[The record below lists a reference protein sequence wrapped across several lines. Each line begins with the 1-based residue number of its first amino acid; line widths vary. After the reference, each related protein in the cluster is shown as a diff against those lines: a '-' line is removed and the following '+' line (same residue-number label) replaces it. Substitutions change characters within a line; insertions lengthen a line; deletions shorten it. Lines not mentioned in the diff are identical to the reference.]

1 MVTFRVD
8 DQVTVREFR
17 EGDAA
22 EVFRAVKE
30 NYGRLVSFMDWI
42 TPEYSITSAEEFIVQ
57 SIKGRE
63 ESTNLSL
70 GIFRGDR
77 FIGSIGFVHFDWAA
91 MKTEIGYWIAVE
103 EEGKGIVS
111 RAAMLLID
119 FAVRELEIN
128 RIEIRCSAE
137 NIRSSAIPIRLG
149 FQKEGHLRR
158 SEFRNGRLH
167 DFEIYGLLAREW
179 ESRDERR

>member
-1 MVTFRVD
+1 MVAFRVD
-8 DQVTVREFR
+8 KEITVREFR
-17 EGDAA
+17 EDDAE

-57 SIKGRE
+57 SVKGRE
-63 ESTNLSL
+63 ERTNLSL
-70 GIFRGDR
+70 GIFRSDR

-91 MKTEIGYWIAVE
+91 MKTEIGYWIAAE
-103 EEGKGIVS
+103 DEGKGIVS
-111 RAAMLLID
+111 RAVTLLIA
-119 FAVRELEIN
+119 FAIRELGIN

-137 NIRSSAIPIRLG
+137 NLRSSAIPLRLG

-167 DFEIYGLLAREW
+167 DFEIYGLLASEW
-179 ESRDERR
+179 ESGDERK

>member
-8 DQVTVREFR
+8 NEVAVREFR
-17 EGDAA
+17 EADAD

-30 NYGRLVSFMDWI
+30 NYDHLRSFMDWI
-42 TPEYSITSAEEFIVQ
+42 TPEYSITSAEEFIAQ

-63 ESTNLSL
+63 ERTNMGL

-91 MKTEIGYWIAVE
+91 MKTEIGYWIAAA

-111 RAAMLLID
+111 RAATLLID
-119 FAVRELEIN
+119 FAVRELGIN

-137 NIRSSAIPIRLG
+137 NLRSSAIPLRLG

-167 DFEIYGLLAREW
+167 DFAIYGLLASEW
-179 ESRDERR
+179 ESRGQSK